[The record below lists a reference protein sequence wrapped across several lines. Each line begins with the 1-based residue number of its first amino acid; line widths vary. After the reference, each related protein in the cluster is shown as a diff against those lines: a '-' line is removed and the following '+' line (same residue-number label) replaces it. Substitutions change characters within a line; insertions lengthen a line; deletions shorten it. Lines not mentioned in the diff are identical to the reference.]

1 MVEDPVCGI
10 QINEAEAA
18 GKVGYWGRAY
28 YFCSVFCM
36 AAFVEDAEKY
46 MAGEEKPLQHNHP
59 RREVTGPKVGQRA

>member
-10 QINEAEAA
+10 QISEAEAA

-36 AAFVEDAEKY
+36 AAFVENPEKY
-46 MAGEEKPLQHNHP
+46 TAGEERTLQHSPP
-59 RREVTGPKVGQRA
+59 RREVSDPDR